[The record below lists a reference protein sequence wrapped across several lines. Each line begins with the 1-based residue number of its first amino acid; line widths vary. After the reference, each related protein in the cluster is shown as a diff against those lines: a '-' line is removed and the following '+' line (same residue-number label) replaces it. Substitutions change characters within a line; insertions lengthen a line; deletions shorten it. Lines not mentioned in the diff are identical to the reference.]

1 MGLTTVRAAAPDA
14 AAAILEAWDG
24 GRAVLVLD
32 PRAPEPEIEGI
43 RARLRPDAGVASD
56 VAAVV
61 ATSGTTGE
69 PKGVELTW
77 AGLRASAEGVTEA
90 VAAGPG
96 DRWLCCLPLHH
107 VGGLAVLAR
116 SWATGVPVTVLPR
129 FDVDRVASAAA
140 TLVSLV
146 PTMANRLVDAG
157 VDLGRFRR
165 VLVGGGPSEVV
176 PGPVTRT
183 YGLSETW
190 GGVVHEGHALPGVEV
205 AIGPGDEILVR
216 GDVVMRGYRLAP
228 EETAA
233 AFTADGWLRTGDA
246 GFLGDDGLL
255 RVVDRLRDLVITG
268 GVNVSP
274 TEVERVLAAHPAVSD
289 VCVTG
294 APDPD
299 WGERVVAFVVPREG
313 VEPPSLG
320 ELRAFGAE
328 RLSAPK
334 LPRQVVAIEAVP
346 RTPGGKPRRRRLA
359 ALLTAEDGSLT
370 GHRGDPVRPATTR
383 SIGLPASDL

>member
-1 MGLTTVRAAAPDA
+1 MGITSVRDAAPEA
-14 AAAILEAWDG
+14 ARRILSAWDA

-32 PRAPEPEIEGI
+32 PCAPGPEIERVLG
-43 RARLRPDAGVASD
+43 RLRPDVGVAPE

-77 AGLRASAEGVTEA
+77 SGLRASAEA
-90 VAAGPG
+90 VSEVVGAGPG
-96 DRWLCCLPLHH
+96 DRWLCCMPLHH

-116 SWATGVPVTVLPR
+116 SWVSGVPVTVLPR
-129 FDVDRVASAAA
+129 FDVAAVAAAEA

-146 PTMANRLVDAG
+146 PTMARRLLDAG

-165 VLVGGGPSEVV
+165 VLVGGGPSGPL

-190 GGVVHEGHALPGVEV
+190 GGVVHDGHPLPGVEV
-205 AIGPGDEILVR
+205 AIGPGDEIMVR

-233 AFTADGWLRTGDA
+233 AFTGDGWLRTGDA
-246 GFLGDDGLL
+246 GAIDADGRL

-274 TEVERVLAAHPAVSD
+274 TEVEQVLATHPAVAD
-289 VCVTG
+289 VGVAG
-294 APDPD
+294 VPDPD
-299 WGERVVAFVVPREG
+299 WGERVVAYVVPCPG
-313 VEPPSLG
+313 AEPPTLG
-320 ELRAFGAE
+320 ELRAFAAE
-328 RLSAPK
+328 HLSAAK
-334 LPRQVVAIEAVP
+334 LPRQVVVVEAVP
-346 RTPGGKPRRRRLA
+346 RTDGGKPQRRRLA
-359 ALLTAEDGSLT
+359 AG
-370 GHRGDPVRPATTR
+370 
-383 SIGLPASDL
+383 

>member
-1 MGLTTVRAAAPDA
+1 MRLTTVRAAAPEA
-14 AAAILEAWDG
+14 APAILEAWDD

-32 PRAPEPEIEGI
+32 PRAPEPEIEAI
-43 RARLRPDAGVASD
+43 RARLRPDTGVAPD

-77 AGLRASAEGVTEA
+77 AGLRASAEGVSEA

-96 DRWLCCLPLHH
+96 DRWLCCMPLHH

-129 FDVDRVASAAA
+129 FDVDEVAAADA

-146 PTMANRLVDAG
+146 PTMAYRLVDAG

-165 VLVGGGPSEVV
+165 VLVGGGPSDAV

-183 YGLSETW
+183 YGLTETW
-190 GGVVHEGHALPGVEV
+190 GGAVHEGHPLPGVEI
-205 AIGPGDEILVR
+205 AIGPADEILVR

-233 AFTADGWLRTGDA
+233 AFTPDGWLRTGDA
-246 GFLGDDGLL
+246 GAVDADGHVQ
-255 RVVDRLRDLVITG
+255 VVDRLRDLVITG

-274 TEVERVLAAHPAVSD
+274 TEVERVLAAHPAVAD
-289 VCVTG
+289 VCVAG
-294 APDPD
+294 AADPE
-299 WGERVVAFVVPREG
+299 WGERVVACVVPRDPAR
-313 VEPPSLG
+313 PPSLAD
-320 ELRAFGAE
+320 LRAFAAE
-328 RLSAPK
+328 RLSAAK
-334 LPRQVVAIEAVP
+334 LPRQVMIVDAVP
-346 RTPGGKPRRRRLA
+346 RTPGGKPQRRRLA
-359 ALLTAEDGSLT
+359 EVAGLT
-370 GHRGDPVRPATTR
+370 GPRGEPGQTD
-383 SIGLPASDL
+383 GQ

>member
-1 MGLTTVRAAAPDA
+1 MDLLTVRASPPEAAR
-14 AAAILEAWDG
+14 AILAAWE
-24 GRAVLVLD
+24 RSRPVLVLD
-32 PRAPEPEIEGI
+32 PRAPEAEIE
-43 RARLRPDAGVASD
+43 RVVARLRPEAGVAPE

-61 ATSGTTGE
+61 ATSGTTGD

-77 AGLRASAEGVTEA
+77 AGLRASAEAVSTT
-90 VAAGPG
+90 VAAGPD

-116 SWATGVPVTVLPR
+116 SWITGVPVTVLPA
-129 FDVDRVASAAA
+129 FDVAAVGAADAS
-140 TLVSLV
+140 LVSLV
-146 PTMANRLVDAG
+146 PTMARRLVEAG

-165 VLVGGGPSEVV
+165 VLVGGAPPGDI

-190 GGVVHEGHALPGVEV
+190 GGVVHEGIPLPGVEIG
-205 AIGPGDEILVR
+205 IGPGGEILVR

-228 EETAA
+228 DETAA

-246 GFLGDDGLL
+246 GALDGDGRL

-274 TEVERVLAAHPAVSD
+274 TEVERVLAAHPGVVD

-294 APDPD
+294 APDAD
-299 WGERVVAFVVPREG
+299 WGERVVAFVVPRDPDR
-313 VEPPSLG
+313 PPSLSD
-320 ELRAFGAE
+320 LRGFAAD

-334 LPRQVVAIEAVP
+334 LPRQVVAVPEIP
-346 RTPGGKPRRRRLA
+346 RTPSGKPQRRRLESA
-359 ALLTAEDGSLT
+359 VDRAN
-370 GHRGDPVRPATTR
+370 RGGP
-383 SIGLPASDL
+383 